1 MRLQYAFLIAIG
13 LLLLGGCA
21 TLGERT
27 CSDGT
32 CIRVIDPPEARTCIL
47 KEVGDE
53 SGRAWKEAGFV
64 TTYRGR
70 NVLLVCYGE
79 LSAE

>member
-1 MRLQYAFLIAIG
+1 MRLAIAIA
-13 LLLLGGCA
+13 LAALSGCA
-21 TLGERT
+21 TVGERT

-32 CIRVIDPPEARTCIL
+32 CIRVIDPPEARACII
-47 KEVGDE
+47 KEVGE
-53 SGRAWKEAGFV
+53 TGRTQTWKEAGFV